1 MQADATWSL
10 DVRRR
15 KLLLLNREREA
26 QHQVQ
31 GAMDMDGGEVDGDV
45 QKRCYVRSRVSA
57 GQNGGFSLTDSTD
70 SRSASV
76 AALRWGVRCMH

>member
-57 GQNGGFSLTDSTD
+57 
-70 SRSASV
+70 
-76 AALRWGVRCMH
+76 